1 MSEQL
6 NLVNEHYKCFK
17 MWWHS
22 LVLDPESSSFTKSN
36 ICSTERCCHMPSSQ
50 LLLTTIS
57 NSSSKIFWNGTAGE
71 DSFPGR
77 SMIAIGACIMMLF
90 SPVGKR
96 ARNMS
101 SSVYGLRGVLLSKKR
116 KKKGEKM
123 HLVISSTEYKFWMR
137 VLVKNLL
144 NNFTLIIHNI
154 KKNYNTISQIV
165 PC

>member
-17 MWWHS
+17 MS
-22 LVLDPESSSFTKSN
+22 CDDTYSY
-36 ICSTERCCHMPSSQ
+36 STLNHHPSPNPTYVPQRGVVTCHLANFR
-50 LLLTTIS
+50 LLLSPTAVV
-57 NSSSKIFWNGTAGE
+57 KIFQNGTAGE

-77 SMIAIGACIMMLF
+77 SVIAIGACIMMLF

-101 SSVYGLRGVLLSKKR
+101 SSVYGLRGVLLSKKI

-123 HLVISSTEYKFWMR
+123 HLVISSTEYKF
-137 VLVKNLL
+137 
-144 NNFTLIIHNI
+144 
-154 KKNYNTISQIV
+154 
-165 PC
+165 